1 MEKKIYGLSM
11 QEVEEKRKKGEGE
24 QEPESITK
32 SKKQII
38 RENVLT
44 LFNLLN
50 FIIAGLLFAVG
61 AYTNMI
67 FIAIIIL
74 NIVIGIAQECKA
86 KKLVDELS
94 ILNRPAIKVRREGED
109 QEIELKD
116 IVKGDIVILESGSQI
131 CNDSIVTSGSLEVN
145 ESLLTG
151 ESDPVIKEVGST
163 LYSGSSVIS
172 GKACAEVIH
181 VGNDNYATSL
191 VNEVKKE
198 KQVQSELLG
207 SMRKVTRFTSSLII
221 PLGILLFL
229 EAFVLRKAPVNESVV
244 ASAAALL
251 GMLPKGLVLLI
262 SVSLA
267 SGVIPQITA
276 IFGTCGGGMAVIPS
290 LTDFTFMESKKGKM
304 FVNTPNALEGNNTDK
319 CDTAAAD
326 FQSKETGVIDG
337 VGTEDEILGQIR
349 SLVSLLPSNNE
360 DTDNYTECTDD
371 LNRVCADLANCAGDT
386 AIALSQIADNGE
398 FFETKVDYAKDMVTG
413 FIRLNGATVGAVAN
427 RSEVYDAE
435 GKKVETFDG
444 SISARGARKAAD
456 FVKFCDAFDIPV
468 LTLTNATGFMATLC
482 SEKMMA
488 KSVGELVAAFAD
500 ATVPKVNVIIG
511 KAYGT
516 AYVAMNSKSI
526 GADLVYAWD
535 NAEIGMMDASLA
547 AKIMYA
553 DADAATIREKAA
565 EYKNLQSSPLS
576 AAKRGYVDTI
586 IEAADTRKYVIG
598 AFEMLFTKRED
609 RPVKKH
615 GTV

>member
-267 SGVIPQITA
+267 
-276 IFGTCGGGMAVIPS
+276 
-290 LTDFTFMESKKGKM
+290 
-304 FVNTPNALEGNNTDK
+304 
-319 CDTAAAD
+319 
-326 FQSKETGVIDG
+326 TGVIRLAKMKILVQNIYSLETLAHVDTLCLDKT
-337 VGTEDEILGQIR
+337 GTITTGEPRVTDILPAEG
-349 SLVSLLPSNNE
+349 
-360 DTDNYTECTDD
+360 YTKRD
-371 LNRVCADLANCAGDT
+371 LMQLAADLESSSEHPLAKAVMEHAKATGISQTAVHDFQALPGNGLSAVRGEDLLLGGSVSYMKENVTVDSTLLDQAQKLAEEGKTPLLFAKNHTCAGLIAVADT
-386 AIALSQIADNGE
+386 LKEDSPQAVAELRDMGIRVIMLTGDNERTAKAIGAQAGVDEVIAGGLPGGKEAEIRKLKEQGKVAMVGDGINDAPALTRADTGIAIGAGTDVAIDAASVVLV
-398 FFETKVDYAKDMVTG
+398 KSRLRDVPAA
-413 FIRLNGATVGAVAN
+413 IRLS
-427 RSEVYDAE
+427 R
-435 GKKVETFDG
+435 
-444 SISARGARKAAD
+444 
-456 FVKFCDAFDIPV
+456 
-468 LTLTNATGFMATLC
+468 ATLRNIHENLFWAFC
-482 SEKMMA
+482 YNTIGIPIAAGLLYALGGPLLSPMFAGAAMSLS
-488 KSVGELVAAFAD
+488 SVCVVG
-500 ATVPKVNVIIG
+500 
-511 KAYGT
+511 
-516 AYVAMNSKSI
+516 
-526 GADLVYAWD
+526 
-535 NAEIGMMDASLA
+535 NAL
-547 AKIMYA
+547 
-553 DADAATIREKAA
+553 R
-565 EYKNLQSSPLS
+565 L
-576 AAKRGYVDTI
+576 
-586 IEAADTRKYVIG
+586 
-598 AFEMLFTKRED
+598 
-609 RPVKKH
+609 
-615 GTV
+615 GTVKL